1 MKAIGYIRVSTE
13 EQAKHGISLD
23 MQRAKIAAYASLED
37 LDLIDTIADEG
48 ISGCSIKGRPGIQ
61 KVLEMVKSKQ
71 TKAVI
76 VYKLDRL
83 ARNTIEALQVS
94 RLLDRNGVA
103 LHSITEKLDTKSAM
117 GRFFFTIM
125 ASIAEMERGIIGER
139 IQGAMARKRQ
149 LGEACNNNPQYGFR
163 IVDFMVVPDQS
174 EQNTIRRIHE
184 HKDQGRTI
192 WETVEIL
199 TRESRLNRKGKP
211 FGKTQVHNILRQ
223 QSCNGPVNSGCENG
237 TTPLV
242 TSRISSSI

>member
-1 MKAIGYIRVSTE
+1 
-13 EQAKHGISLD
+13 
-23 MQRAKIAAYASLED
+23 
-37 LDLIDTIADEG
+37 
-48 ISGCSIKGRPGIQ
+48 
-61 KVLEMVKSKQ
+61 
-71 TKAVI
+71 VI

-103 LHSITEKLDTKSAM
+103 LHSMTEKLDTKSAM

-149 LGEACNNNPQYGFR
+149 LGEACNNNPQYGYR
-163 IVDFMVVPDQS
+163 IINSKVVPDAS
-174 EQNTIRRIHE
+174 EQMIISRIHE
-184 HKDQGRTI
+184 LHTQGRTI
-192 WETVEIL
+192 WEIVEIL
-199 TRESRLNRKGKP
+199 PRESRLNRKGKP

-223 QSCNGPVNSGCENG
+223 QPLNGGVDTVSENG

-242 TSRISSSI
+242 ASRISPST